1 MYHGHPTILLIDDHD
16 DIREGLTELFR
27 AEGYAVIA
35 AHNGRDALAQLH
47 AGARPCIILMDL
59 MMPVMSGF
67 EFRQAQLV
75 HPDFK
80 HIPVVIY
87 SGVHDLAEVAK
98 DLHAKAYVEKPIL
111 LDRLMAIIREHC
123 LK

>member
-1 MYHGHPTILLIDDHD
+1 MPHRHPTILLIDDHD

-27 AEGYAVIA
+27 AEGYTVIA
-35 AHNGRDALAQLH
+35 THNGRDALTKLH
-47 AGARPCIILMDL
+47 SGAHPCIILMDL
-59 MMPVMSGF
+59 MMPVMTGF
-67 EFRQAQLV
+67 EFRREQLAR
-75 HPDFK
+75 PDFK
-80 HIPVVIY
+80 DIPVVIY